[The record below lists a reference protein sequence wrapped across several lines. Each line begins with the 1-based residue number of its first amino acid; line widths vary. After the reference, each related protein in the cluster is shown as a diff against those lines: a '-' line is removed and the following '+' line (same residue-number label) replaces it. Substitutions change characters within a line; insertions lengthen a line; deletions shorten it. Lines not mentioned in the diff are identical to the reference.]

1 MMDAIPFEQCPL
13 CGTAARGNELFSHI
27 LSEPQP
33 FRNQIIRLVAAYH
46 PGWDHECGACL
57 PCWKS
62 YREATRAINALKHVS
77 LLVHAP

>member
-1 MMDAIPFEQCPL
+1 MMDAMQFGQCPL
-13 CGTAARGNELFSHI
+13 CGTAVLGNELFSHM

-33 FRNQIIRLVAAYH
+33 FRSQIIQLIAAYH
-46 PGWDHECGACL
+46 LGWDQELGACL

-77 LLVHAP
+77 PLVHAP